1 MALWY
6 IQRRPMW
13 LQNRTKRIPIM
24 GGDKVALTF
33 AKSARVWEFTTE
45 GSITI

>member
-1 MALWY
+1 
-6 IQRRPMW
+6 MW

-33 AKSARVWEFTTE
+33 AKSARIKEVTTE
-45 GSITI
+45 EPITI